1 MKLVVIETPF
11 AAPTEDLRELN
22 ADYLKAA
29 MLDSL
34 DRGEAPYA
42 SHALYTQFLDDDI
55 PGERRL
61 GMEAGFAW
69 GARADEIVVYTDLG
83 ISRGMREGIARALA
97 SGKHVE
103 YRSLGAEWLMRG
115 CGCPETAHRFAAT
128 VAA

>member
-11 AAPTEDLRELN
+11 AAPSEELRERN
-22 ADYLKAA
+22 AEYLKAA

-69 GARADEIVVYTDLG
+69 GSRADEIAVYTDLG

-97 SGKHVE
+97 NGKRVDF
-103 YRSLGAEWLMRG
+103 RSLGSEWFLRG
-115 CGCPETAHRFAAT
+115 SGLPPSLSKYSRVDA
-128 VAA
+128 

>member
-11 AAPTEDLRELN
+11 AAPSEELRERN
-22 ADYLKAA
+22 AEYLKAA

-69 GARADEIVVYTDLG
+69 GSRADEIVVYTDLG
-83 ISRGMREGIARALA
+83 ISRGMREGIARALT

-115 CGCPETAHRFAAT
+115 SGLPSSLSKYST

>member
-11 AAPTEDLRELN
+11 SAPTEELRDRN
-22 ADYLKAA
+22 AAYLKAA

-42 SHALYTQFLDDDI
+42 SHALYTQFLDDDV
-55 PGERRL
+55 PAERRL
-61 GMEAGFAW
+61 GMTAGFAW
-69 GARADEIVVYTDLG
+69 GRHADEIAVYTDLG

-97 SGKHVE
+97 DGKRVD
-103 YRSLGAEWLMRG
+103 YRTLGTGWVLRG
-115 CGCPETAHRFAAT
+115 CGCDESLQRYV